1 MNNLTENSIR
11 KAKILE
17 KQYKIYDGDGVFLLI
32 HPNGSKYW
40 RMKYTF
46 DGKSKLASFGVWPG
60 VSLKEARERRHE
72 AKQKIKSGINPV
84 EEKRKNKQ
92 LQQMQSTNKGN
103 NEYLQA
109 KESNNV
115 FYQWLRLLSPQKKRI
130 ETQASLQLLKS
141 NVFDNVDR
149 KPFSMLNKEELNKIL
164 GNIYVNRR
172 DLFQIIWNFYLSFPI
187 LNIAVL
193 FLMLLYVMDFFP
205 ALLTTVL
212 YFILTVCTA
221 VVFGLWEEKRCRNSS
236 GI

>member
-17 KQYKIYDGDGVFLLI
+17 KQYKIYDGDGMFLLI

-72 AKQKIKSGINPV
+72 AKQKIKMGINPV

-92 LQQMQSTNKGN
+92 LQQKQFTDKVNIESV
-103 NEYLQA
+103 QA
-109 KESNNV
+109 KESATVSNQL
-115 FYQWLRLLSPQKKRI
+115 FRLLSPKGKAR
-130 ETQASLQLLKS
+130 ETEASLQLLKS
-141 NVFDNVDR
+141 NVFDNAGR
-149 KPFSMLNKEELNKIL
+149 NPFSLLDKQELNEIL
-164 GNIYVNRR
+164 GNIYRNRR
-172 DLFQIIWNFYLSFPI
+172 DLFHIIWDFYLSLPI

-193 FLMLLYVMDFFP
+193 FLLLLILMDFFP
-205 ALLTTVL
+205 ALLTTML
-212 YFILTVCTA
+212 YFIITVCTA
-221 VVFGLWEEKRCRNSS
+221 VALALWKEKKVQE
-236 GI
+236 